1 MTRIRAVR
9 SLSVRARECACVC
22 VRSRVRVRPCACAR
36 EAQPQA
42 EAPPGH
48 GGGRV
53 HQRILCID
61 MEGRSGGLLGGVFG
75 YEETPALF
83 AGRGLWG
90 LVWVLVGFTPL
101 AGCIPYGWVCLG

>member
-1 MTRIRAVR
+1 MTRIGAVR
-9 SLSVRARECACVC
+9 SLSVRACACV
-22 VRSRVRVRPCACAR
+22 RVRVRVCVPACPCPRAR
-36 EAQPQA
+36 DPQPQA
-42 EAPPGH
+42 KAPPGM

-61 MEGRSGGLLGGVFG
+61 MGGRSGGLLGRVFG
-75 YEETPALF
+75 YKNTPALF

-101 AGCIPYGWVCLG
+101 VGCIPYGWVCLG